1 MAATF
6 SKFRTLVPSSERST
20 TITSVEAGDKIDI
33 KNILGRPARQIK
45 IIPDHS
51 TDVIEFKLNNL
62 LRLRPKNK
70 LDENQT
76 VQADVEVWSAAPQFS
91 TFSITGED
99 FYLTEEEVNISSIE
113 IVDITFGDGGTEIT
127 IVVW

>member
-6 SKFRTLVPSSERST
+6 SKFTTLVPSSERST
-20 TITSVEAGDKIDI
+20 TITDVEAGDKIDI
-33 KNILGRPARQIK
+33 KSILGRPARQIK
-45 IIPDHS
+45 IIPDAD
-51 TDVIEFKLNNL
+51 TDDIEFKLNNL

-76 VQADVEVWSAAPQFS
+76 VQADVEIWSGAPQFS
-91 TFSITGED
+91 TFSVTGES
-99 FYLTEEEVNISSIE
+99 FYLTEEEMNISSIE
-113 IVDITFGDGGTEIT
+113 IVDITFGDGGTSIT